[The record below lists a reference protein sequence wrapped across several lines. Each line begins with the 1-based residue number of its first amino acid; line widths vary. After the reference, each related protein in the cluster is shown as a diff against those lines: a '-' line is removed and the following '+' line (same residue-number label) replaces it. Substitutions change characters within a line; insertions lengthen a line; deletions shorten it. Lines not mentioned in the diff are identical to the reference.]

1 MADKIPNLQL
11 QRWREQHKLTRDAL
25 AQMINQSNSGVA
37 GRLACDEERIRR
49 WEKGEVAWPRN
60 PYPAALE
67 EVTGLRMEAL
77 GFGRPKAPTVL
88 PVSAAPLIRDTPP
101 EIDEIADI
109 ADWLNQGSRHAV
121 VIEEIEQA
129 AASMAGAHTD
139 VPPKHL
145 ICHVTRVHRQVRDL
159 LNQGDLRFRQVRD
172 LLRIDADLIAHAAVL
187 LGDVN
192 RDQAAEAYG
201 RIAVQ
206 LAEEAGSNPG
216 LGWYARAKTARWQ
229 GHYIEA
235 ADLAR
240 RGYNATPAGPMK
252 HQLAW
257 YEANSAA
264 LFGDI
269 SRAREA
275 AHRADLCAD
284 SGTTVPA
291 RSVWS
296 FPAQRQTL
304 FSLAVAVRTGEPD
317 VALRTAVLAD
327 QAAAAGDRPSLATW
341 AQIRVAAGIAH
352 LLKDDLSGVVHET
365 MPVLSIPPELRLTT
379 VTGYLDDLSHRLAHP
394 RYADCAD
401 ALQLRQQ
408 IRDFNA
414 AALPDEPTMESA

>member
-1 MADKIPNLQL
+1 MSDAPEWRTHADANG
-11 QRWREQHKLTRDAL
+11 RDPP
-25 AQMINQSNSGVA
+25 S
-37 GRLACDEERIRR
+37 
-49 WEKGEVAWPRN
+49 WWPRN

-88 PVSAAPLIRDTPP
+88 PVSAAPLVRDTPP

-129 AASMAGAHTD
+129 AASMAGAHTE
-139 VPPKHL
+139 VPPKNL

-172 LLRIDADLIAHAAVL
+172 LLRIDADLIAHATVL

-275 AHRADLCAD
+275 AQRADLCAD
-284 SGTTVPA
+284 SVTTIPA

-304 FSLAVAVRTGEPD
+304 FSLAVAVRTGEPA
-317 VALRTAVLAD
+317 VALRTAALAD

-365 MPVLSIPPELRLTT
+365 MPVLSIPPELRLTFLTLAHRSSVADRRCQAQQT
-379 VTGYLDDLSHRLAHP
+379 VRLAEIQCS
-394 RYADCAD
+394 REG
-401 ALQLRQQ
+401 RVS
-408 IRDFNA
+408 
-414 AALPDEPTMESA
+414 ALPFEARRLGSALRG